1 MVDLNFEK
9 LDGLIPAVVQDAR
22 SNKVLMV
29 AFMDK
34 TALEKTIETKLA
46 TFYSRTRRSIWVKG
60 ESSGNYLRVK
70 ELIPDCDHDT
80 LLVRVLPDGPTCH
93 TGSRTCFHE
102 SGSSVDILFELEEVI
117 AQRRDNPKPA
127 SYTSDLFGKGLDR
140 VAQKLGEEAVELI
153 IAAKNSDDTAFR
165 SEAADL
171 LFHFMTLLALR
182 KVPIDNVF
190 AELAARRT
198 EDK

>member
-1 MVDLNFEK
+1 MADLNFEK

-80 LLVRVLPDGPTCH
+80 LLVRALPDGPTCH
-93 TGSRTCFHE
+93 TGSRTCFNE
-102 SGSSVDILFELEEVI
+102 RGSGVDILFELEEVI
-117 AQRRDNPKPA
+117 AQRLDNLKPA
-127 SYTSDLFGKGLDR
+127 SYTSDLFGEGLDR

-171 LFHFMTLLALR
+171 LFHFMTLLAVR
-182 KVPIDNVF
+182 NVPIDNVF
-190 AELAARRT
+190 AELAARRS

>member
-1 MVDLNFEK
+1 MVDLNFKK

-93 TGSRTCFHE
+93 TGSRTCFDE
-102 SGSSVDILFELEEVI
+102 SGSGVDILFELEEVI

-127 SYTSDLFGKGLDR
+127 SYTSDLFGQGLDR

-153 IAAKNSDDTAFR
+153 IAAKNSDDTAFK

-182 KVPIDNVF
+182 NVPIDNVF
-190 AELAARRT
+190 AELAARRS

>member
-34 TALEKTIETKLA
+34 TAVEKTIETKLA

-93 TGSRTCFHE
+93 TGSRTCFDE
-102 SGSSVDILFELEEVI
+102 SGSGVDILFELEEVI

-127 SYTSDLFGKGLDR
+127 SYTSGLLGEGLDR

-182 KVPIDNVF
+182 NVPIDNVF
-190 AELAARRT
+190 AELAARRS

>member
-1 MVDLNFEK
+1 MADLNFEK

-93 TGSRTCFHE
+93 TGSRTCFDE
-102 SGSSVDILFELEEVI
+102 GGSGVDILFELEEVI

-127 SYTSDLFGKGLDR
+127 SYTSDLFGGGLDR

-182 KVPIDNVF
+182 NVPIDNVF
-190 AELAARRT
+190 AELAARRA